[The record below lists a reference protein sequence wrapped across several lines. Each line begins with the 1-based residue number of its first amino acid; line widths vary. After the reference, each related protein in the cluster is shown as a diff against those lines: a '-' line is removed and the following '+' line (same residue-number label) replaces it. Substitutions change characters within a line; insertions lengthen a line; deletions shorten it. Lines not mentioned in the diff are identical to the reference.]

1 MRKSGPGFMPYAAVL
16 QLLLAFMAGLFLLGL
31 PAPAQAQGTGGG
43 TSVQLQTG
51 SDGGN
56 DADLANM
63 FSVRTDYFKRYPHAK
78 VSEDIRS
85 GGRIPDTTKEIR
97 GATYTMQSSN
107 QIINIPAGPLIMQQT
122 GPPKSPDPYFAT
134 RPQYRPLFSYMGGL
148 PGAFLPAPQPGMIGM
163 FVPNYSKIASG
174 QGGGVQ
180 VSIPLQPT
188 CYVQPLLQFNNQANL
203 AQEGDQAVWQY
214 ELTTFG
220 VGPIS
225 DTQFQMLD
233 REANQRFLELFF
245 DPERWLWAS
254 RAASIMQQQQMS
266 TNLANTADFG
276 TNTAIATITQPLLN
290 IANDDA
296 KQHFAVTGNPSKK
309 TQGQAAYMVQQMYH
323 NVFLNMG
330 ILLLLPGAL
339 MTQLKTMV
347 QGGFMGKPD
356 GDWETPFTGIIRSI
370 VAIFLIP
377 ATQLIMS
384 YMIDVGN
391 TMAFEVQKWV
401 DVSTI
406 SGYAHEQQF
415 GPQRDMT
422 LNCLVQHAK
431 PPLSQSST
439 DSDTI
444 NGEDGAASS
453 AGPGGGASAG
463 GGTSGGGA
471 TAGAVKSRGAG
482 HSRGSGQHF
491 GKAYSGHENEAIEEE
506 TPQLSK
512 QIQMLYNIF
521 NVCATSGVVVLADFQ
536 LVMMCY
542 LMLLGPIAAA
552 FYAWP
557 NVGGSGS
564 PGVFNKIFDNWLQAV
579 VILSLWRFW
588 WMVVLACLTTYIQFS
603 KQLGIFNDASEWE
616 MMVYT
621 SFQVL
626 LLTVP
631 FAPFDFSSAG
641 QIGQIEQI
649 ASQKVDGGG
658 GGGGGAGGGSGGGG
672 ASGGGSAGGGGG
684 SVGGGG
690 GGGGG
695 GGSSGSMSVSG
706 TSGGSAGGGSSGGGG
721 GSGAGSES
729 HSSSGSDGSG
739 SGGGDSGRVSQPM
752 SGGASSAPSSGGSAS
767 SGGALAANDVSNEDE
782 TPSPPPMSS

>member
-1 MRKSGPGFMPYAAVL
+1 MPLAAVL
-16 QLLLAFMAGLFLLGL
+16 QLLLALLAGVFCLDL
-31 PAPAQAQGTGGG
+31 PAQAQGSSG
-43 TSVQLQTG
+43 VQLKTG

-63 FSVRTDYFKRYPHAK
+63 FSVRSDYFKRFPHAK

-97 GATYTMQSSN
+97 GSTYKMQASN
-107 QIINIPAGPLIMQQT
+107 EIINIPAGPLIMQQT

-134 RPQYRPLFSYMGGL
+134 RPQYRPLFSYVGGL
-148 PGAFLPAPQPGMIGM
+148 PGAFLPAPQPGMVGM
-163 FVPNYSKIASG
+163 FVPNYSKVASG
-174 QGGGVQ
+174 QGGGVH

-233 REANQRFLELFF
+233 RESNQRFLELFF

-276 TNTAIATITQPLLN
+276 TNTAVATIIEPLLN
-290 IANDDA
+290 VANDDPH
-296 KQHFAVTGNPSKK
+296 QHFAVQGNPTKKSK
-309 TQGQAAYMVQQMYH
+309 GQAAYMVQQMYH
-323 NVFLNMG
+323 NVFLNIG

-347 QGGFMGKPD
+347 QGGFMGKPE

-370 VAIFLIP
+370 IAIFLIP

-384 YMIDVGN
+384 YLIDVGN

-401 DVSTI
+401 DVPTI
-406 SGYAHEQQF
+406 TGYAHEQQF

-422 LNCLVQHAK
+422 LNCLIQHLK
-431 PPLSQSST
+431 PPQSQSST
-439 DSDTI
+439 DSDTQI
-444 NGEDGAASS
+444 DGSGGSGGGSGGS
-453 AGPGGGASAG
+453 AGAG
-463 GGTSGGGA
+463 GGTS
-471 TAGAVKSRGAG
+471 SSGAG
-482 HSRGSGQHF
+482 SSRGSGKHL

-512 QIQMLYNIF
+512 QIQMMYNLF

-542 LMLLGPIAAA
+542 LMLMGPIAAA

-588 WMVVLACLTTYIQFS
+588 WMVVLACLTSYIQFS

-631 FAPFDFSSAG
+631 FAPFDFSASA

-649 ASQKVDGGG
+649 ASKKVDGDGGG
-658 GGGGGAGGGSGGGG
+658 GGGGGAGGGAGGGG
-672 ASGGGSAGGGGG
+672 AGGGSGGGAGGG
-684 SVGGGG
+684 SSS
-690 GGGGG
+690 G

-706 TSGGSAGGGSSGGGG
+706 TSSGSGGSAGGSGGSSGGG
-721 GSGAGSES
+721 SSSSAHSASDAEGAGGGES
-729 HSSSGSDGSG
+729 GGDTQMRIASQGGGGGSSSG
-739 SGGGDSGRVSQPM
+739 GGG
-752 SGGASSAPSSGGSAS
+752 SSGA
-767 SGGALAANDVSNEDE
+767 ALAASDASDEDD
-782 TPSPPPMSS
+782 TPPPPPMSS